1 MKKITQRNLWA
12 VGCAALVCG
21 SAVMASAVVDKR
33 HMVVDKAAKREAL
46 AVGAK
51 AVGKAA
57 LPSRA
62 VEADGI
68 LHFFSA
74 SDSRF
79 AMLDMGIGLEHFIVG
94 ATAGKWKK
102 LDVTPP
108 DTRWRYVISR
118 TAE

>member
-62 VEADGI
+62 VEADGT
-68 LHFFSA
+68 LSVPF
-74 SDSRF
+74 
-79 AMLDMGIGLEHFIVG
+79 
-94 ATAGKWKK
+94 T
-102 LDVTPP
+102 
-108 DTRWRYVISR
+108 
-118 TAE
+118 

>member
-1 MKKITQRNLWA
+1 ML
-12 VGCAALVCG
+12 GCAALVCG

-62 VEADGI
+62 VEADGT
-68 LHFFSA
+68 LSVPFTQCSMTFS
-74 SDSRF
+74 SMPNLIICIRRR
-79 AMLDMGIGLEHFIVG
+79 M
-94 ATAGKWKK
+94 
-102 LDVTPP
+102 
-108 DTRWRYVISR
+108 
-118 TAE
+118 